1 MIVIAVI
8 IAMVLTHIVML
19 VLGAVFVG
27 VAWMV
32 LKVSELIYWRRVKK
46 RNKQGG
52 RKE

>member
-27 VAWMV
+27 VAW
-32 LKVSELIYWRRVKK
+32 LALEISEAVYWRRAKK
-46 RNKQGG
+46 NYKDNI
-52 RKE
+52 K